1 MSFKLPTKEDK
12 HDYVH
17 DQFERIAKGYDL
29 SNDVISVGMHRAW
42 KLRAINELMGL
53 GLNRRAT
60 SEQNV
65 QDAREANEGKER
77 YLDICC
83 GTGDLALAMAKQA
96 AAGTQITGLDFSQNM
111 LDLAGERQKRL
122 ARRKDKIKTV
132 KMEWIC
138 GDAQQLPF
146 EDNTFNGAIISF
158 GLRNLTDLQKGLD
171 EMTRVVKPGG
181 RVVNLDL
188 GHSTVPLFAPIFD
201 AYFSNVVPVIGGIL
215 QNDRQA
221 YKYLPESGRTY
232 PRPEVI
238 SEMFKK
244 AGLINVR
251 HIPQALGTV
260 ALHVGIK
267 R

>member
-1 MSFKLPTKEDK
+1 MSFKLPTQEDK

-42 KLRAINELMGL
+42 KLRAITELMALSLKKDAPHERG
-53 GLNRRAT
+53 A
-60 SEQNV
+60 SEAQ
-65 QDAREANEGKER
+65 EAKER
-77 YLDICC
+77 YLDVCC

-96 AAGTQITGLDFSQNM
+96 AAGTHITGLDFSQNM
-111 LDLAGERQKRL
+111 LDLACERQKRL

-132 KMEWIC
+132 QMEWIC
-138 GDAQQLPF
+138 GDAQNLPF

-215 QNDRQA
+215 QDDRQA

-232 PRPEVI
+232 PRPEAI
-238 SEMFKK
+238 SEMFNR

>member
-42 KLRAINELMGL
+42 KLRAISELMGL
-53 GLNRRAT
+53 GLKKVGT
-60 SEQNV
+60 SE
-65 QDAREANEGKER
+65 DSANRSNEK

-83 GTGDLALAMAKQA
+83 GTGDLALAIAKQA
-96 AAGTQITGLDFSQNM
+96 AAGTKITGLDFSQNM

-132 KMEWIC
+132 QMEWIC

-146 EDNTFNGAIISF
+146 EDNTFDGAIISF

-232 PRPEVI
+232 PRPEAI

>member
-42 KLRAINELMGL
+42 KLRAIHELMTGQKE
-53 GLNRRAT
+53 AK
-60 SEQNV
+60 
-65 QDAREANEGKER
+65 AREDGTIEGGGASEK

-83 GTGDLALAMAKQA
+83 GTGDLALTIAKQA
-96 AAGTQITGLDFSQNM
+96 AAGTKITGLDFSQNM

-132 KMEWIC
+132 QMEWIC

-146 EDNTFNGAIISF
+146 EDNTFSGAIISF

-232 PRPEVI
+232 PRPEAI

>member
-12 HDYVH
+12 HEYVH

-53 GLNRRAT
+53 G
-60 SEQNV
+60 QNK
-65 QDAREANEGKER
+65 AKTEHGEK

-96 AAGTQITGLDFSQNM
+96 VAGTKITGLDFSQNM

-122 ARRKDKIKTV
+122 ARRKDRIKTV
-132 KMEWIC
+132 QMEWIC
-138 GDAQQLPF
+138 GDAQHLPF
-146 EDNTFNGAIISF
+146 EDNTFDGAIISF

-171 EMTRVVKPGG
+171 EMARVVKPGG

-221 YKYLPESGRTY
+221 YKYLPESGRAY
-232 PRPEVI
+232 PRPEAI

>member
-42 KLRAINELMGL
+42 KLRAIHELMNGQKE
-53 GLNRRAT
+53 AK
-60 SEQNV
+60 
-65 QDAREANEGKER
+65 AREDGSNEGGGASAK

-83 GTGDLALAMAKQA
+83 GTGDLALTIAKQA
-96 AAGTQITGLDFSQNM
+96 AAGTKITGLDFSQNM

-132 KMEWIC
+132 QMEWIC

-188 GHSTVPLFAPIFD
+188 GHSTVPFFAPIFD

-232 PRPEVI
+232 PRPEAI

-260 ALHVGIK
+260 ALHVGTK

>member
-42 KLRAINELMGL
+42 KIRAINELL
-53 GLNRRAT
+53 GLAGHKA
-60 SEQNV
+60 SEHG
-65 QDAREANEGKER
+65 EK

-83 GTGDLALAMAKQA
+83 GTGDLALTLAKRA

-111 LDLAGERQKRL
+111 LDLAAERQKRL
-122 ARRKDKIKTV
+122 ARRKDKVKTV
-132 KMEWIC
+132 QMEWIC
-138 GDAQQLPF
+138 GDAQNLPF

-171 EMTRVVKPGG
+171 EMARVVKPGG

-215 QNDRQA
+215 QNDLKA

-232 PRPEVI
+232 PRPEAI
-238 SEMFKK
+238 SEMFRK
-244 AGLINVR
+244 AGLINIR

>member
-17 DQFERIAKGYDL
+17 EQFERIAKGYDL

-42 KLRAINELMGL
+42 KLRAIAELLGL
-53 GLNRRAT
+53 GQKKS
-60 SEQNV
+60 SENSEST
-65 QDAREANEGKER
+65 DHEK

-83 GTGDLALAMAKQA
+83 GTGDLALTIAKQA
-96 AAGTQITGLDFSQNM
+96 APGTEITGLDFSQNM

-122 ARRKDKIKTV
+122 ARRKDRIKTV

-138 GDAQQLPF
+138 GDAQHLPF

-171 EMTRVVKPGG
+171 EMSRVVKPGG
-181 RVVNLDL
+181 RVINLDL

-215 QNDRQA
+215 QNDMKA
-221 YKYLPESGRTY
+221 YKYLPESGRVY
-232 PRPEVI
+232 PRPDAI
-238 SEMFKK
+238 TEMFKK

-260 ALHVGIK
+260 ALHVGMK

>member
-17 DQFERIAKGYDL
+17 EQFERIAKGYDL

-42 KLRAINELMGL
+42 KLRAIHELMAGQKK
-53 GLNRRAT
+53 T
-60 SEQNV
+60 SGE
-65 QDAREANEGKER
+65 DANEGRRASEGKASEK

-111 LDLAGERQKRL
+111 LDLAAERQKRL

-132 KMEWIC
+132 QMEWIC
-138 GDAQQLPF
+138 GDAQHLPF

-232 PRPEVI
+232 PRPEAI

-251 HIPQALGTV
+251 HIAQALGTV
-260 ALHVGIK
+260 ALHVGTK

>member
-53 GLNRRAT
+53 GQKKNA
-60 SEQNV
+60 
-65 QDAREANEGKER
+65 AREHGASEAHEK

-96 AAGTQITGLDFSQNM
+96 AAGTHITGLDFSQNM
-111 LDLAGERQKRL
+111 LDLAYERQQRL
-122 ARRKDKIKTV
+122 ARRKDKVKTV
-132 KMEWIC
+132 QMEWIC

-232 PRPEVI
+232 PRPEAI